1 MLGIYITAGYPNTQS
16 TIKALR
22 ILDEANVDLIELGV
36 PFSDPLADGPV
47 IQKAAYEALQQGMN
61 LDKVFELLAE
71 ARKPGVQATSGK
83 GLNNVILFSYYNPLY
98 AYGWDKLIQ
107 QCLKH
112 KVRGALIPDLPV
124 DEAEILSKKFKDA
137 GLDLILLAA
146 ITSTEERLR
155 RIYDLSS
162 PFIYLVSRI
171 GITGSDSD
179 NASLRGAERS
189 EAILTSPSG
198 SSGQAMQSPS
208 AVIQKLKS
216 FGNKPIGLGFGIDS
230 RTKVEDAYKA
240 GADMAIVGTKAVR
253 VLENCDESM
262 SCFKEFI
269 KALKAP
275 VEV

>member
-47 IQKAAYEALQQGMN
+47 IQKAAYQALEQGMN
-61 LDKVFELLAE
+61 LDKIFDLLAE
-71 ARKPGVQATSGK
+71 ARSAGVQAAPGK

-112 KVRGALIPDLPV
+112 QVRGALIPDLPV

-146 ITSTEERLR
+146 ITSTDERLR

-179 NASLRGAERS
+179 VQKLSNERS
-189 EAILTSPSG
+189 TLSNE
-198 SSGQAMQSPS
+198 QS
-208 AVIQKLKS
+208 VENIIQKLKS

-230 RTKVEDAYKA
+230 RTKVEDAYRS

-262 SCFKEFI
+262 NCFKEFI
-269 KALKAP
+269 KALKVP
-275 VEV
+275 VEA